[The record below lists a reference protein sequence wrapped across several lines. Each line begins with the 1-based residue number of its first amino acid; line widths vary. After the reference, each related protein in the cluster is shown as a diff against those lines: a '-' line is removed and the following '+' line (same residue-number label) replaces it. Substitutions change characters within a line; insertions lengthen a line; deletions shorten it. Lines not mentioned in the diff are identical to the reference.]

1 MNKAKIKPP
10 SHLMPPTR
18 RWWSQIVADFELE
31 SFHLRLLT
39 AACEA
44 WDRMTD
50 ARETLAAEG
59 TYYRNSANEPR
70 LHPAAGVE
78 RDSRIAFARM
88 IREMGLDGAPE
99 PDPRLPGI
107 GGR

>member
-1 MNKAKIKPP
+1 MSKPKNKPP
-10 SHLMPPTR
+10 CHLMPATR
-18 RWWSQIVADFELE
+18 RWWSQVVADFALE
-31 SFHLRLLT
+31 SHHLRLLT

-59 TYYRNSANEPR
+59 TYYRNASGEPR

-88 IREMGLDGAPE
+88 VREIGLDGAPE
-99 PDPRLPGI
+99 PDPRPPGI

>member
-1 MNKAKIKPP
+1 
-10 SHLMPPTR
+10 MPATR
-18 RWWSQIVADFELE
+18 RWWAQVVADFALE
-31 SFHLRLLT
+31 SHHLRLLT
-39 AACEA
+39 LAAEA
-44 WDRMTD
+44 WDRCVQ
-50 ARETLAAEG
+50 ARETLHTEG
-59 TYYRNSANEPR
+59 TFYRNSANEPR

-99 PDPRLPGI
+99 PDPRPPGI